1 MKQLFNTTFLIIQFC
16 IIEIVVRVK
25 GSSNDATIVKSYG
38 KDATIL
44 TDFNIILRVGC
55 GKTSSK
61 RTKK

>member
-25 GSSNDATIVKSYG
+25 GYG
-38 KDATIL
+38 KDVTIL
-44 TDFNIILRVGC
+44 TDFNIILRVDC

>member
-1 MKQLFNTTFLIIQFC
+1 M
-16 IIEIVVRVK
+16 VRVK